1 MGLVVQKFGG
11 SSVADIDKIKNVAR
25 RVIAERD
32 QGNQV
37 VVVVSAMGDLTD
49 DLISLAGQTGENQVE
64 REMDMLLTTGEQQSA
79 ALLTMALHNMGCS
92 AVSLTGWQGGI
103 ETDPVHARARIAGIK
118 PDRIKKELADGKVVV
133 VAGFQGLSP
142 NGDLTTLGRGGSDTT
157 AVALAAVLKAD
168 VCDIYTDV
176 DGVYTADPRIVKEA
190 SKLDAIS
197 YDEMLELASLGSGVL
212 QPRAVEFAM
221 HYDVTIQVRSSFSLQ
236 PGTLVVEVGKME
248 KNRVVSGVAHDLN
261 VAKVALFDVPD
272 EPGIA
277 RAIFKALAEES
288 INVDMIVQA
297 AMRDGRNDIAFTISK
312 DDLPKALSVVEAI
325 CQEIGASG
333 MSFGEDL
340 AKISIVGSGMM
351 SNPGVAADMFDT
363 LAEEGINIQMISTS
377 EIKVSCI
384 IAADDI
390 QKAVQAIHSRFDLGV
405 L

>member
-1 MGLVVQKFGG
+1 M
-11 SSVADIDKIKNVAR
+11 
-25 RVIAERD
+25 
-32 QGNQV
+32 
-37 VVVVSAMGDLTD
+37 
-49 DLISLAGQTGENQVE
+49 
-64 REMDMLLTTGEQQSA
+64 
-79 ALLTMALHNMGCS
+79 
-92 AVSLTGWQGGI
+92 
-103 ETDPVHARARIAGIK
+103 
-118 PDRIKKELADGKVVV
+118 

-142 NGDLTTLGRGGSDTT
+142 NGDLTTLGRGSSDTT

-297 AMRDGRNDIAFTISK
+297 AMRDGRVILQSPFPRTIFPRLYRWWK
-312 DDLPKALSVVEAI
+312 
-325 CQEIGASG
+325 Q
-333 MSFGEDL
+333 F
-340 AKISIVGSGMM
+340 AK
-351 SNPGVAADMFDT
+351 T
-363 LAEEGINIQMISTS
+363 
-377 EIKVSCI
+377 
-384 IAADDI
+384 
-390 QKAVQAIHSRFDLGV
+390 
-405 L
+405 